1 MTEYKMR
8 YVVVE
13 VVQSVVVTSYFIF
26 GSISPRQVS
35 NVSNLPMGI
44 EHIKQRSLQLRSQSA
59 NEILGKKY

>member
-1 MTEYKMR
+1 MGN
-8 YVVVE
+8 VLVE

-35 NVSNLPMGI
+35 NVSNLTMGK

-59 NEILGKKY
+59 NEI